1 MGKGAQ
7 KGIAFAPGFNIFRY
21 NIQKG
26 ALMAVDLADTN
37 DPHII
42 KPPSYKSS
50 TLEKRAPLVATGLSL
65 ILAVIK
71 LTVGLMSGSV
81 ALLASAVDSIMDM
94 FVSVF
99 NFLAIRLSDRS
110 PDEQFPFGYGKV
122 EALAATLEGL
132 VVMGSGLFILYE
144 AVHKLIARE
153 SVTHLGTSIAVM
165 IVSIIIVG
173 GLVAFLSYVVKKTGN
188 MVIRADLLHYKT
200 DLYSNGAVLLSLAII
215 YFTDWYWIDIL
226 FGVGIGLYIMREAYE
241 LVEEGV
247 KVLLDVSLPKE
258 EVERIIEIVKY
269 DPDVHGFHFLKTRYA
284 GKYKF
289 VEMHIVLVPDILLLH
304 AHRIADSIEERIK
317 KIDPESRWHIMI
329 HLDPYDDSAMHD
341 V

>member
-1 MGKGAQ
+1 
-7 KGIAFAPGFNIFRY
+7 
-21 NIQKG
+21 
-26 ALMAVDLADTN
+26 MAVDLVDTH

-42 KPPSYKSS
+42 KPPEHKSS

-65 ILAVIK
+65 ILAIIK
-71 LTVGLMSGSV
+71 LTVGIISGSV

-132 VVMGSGLFILYE
+132 VVMGSGFFILYE
-144 AVHKLIARE
+144 SVRKLIHKE
-153 SVTHLGTSIAVM
+153 PVSHIDVSIAVM
-165 IVSIIIVG
+165 LVSIIIVG
-173 GLVAFLSYVVKKTGN
+173 ALVAFLSYVVKKTNN
-188 MVIRADLLHYKT
+188 MVIKADLLHYKT

-215 YFTDWYWIDIL
+215 YFTDWYWVDVL
-226 FGVGIGLYIMREAYE
+226 FGSAIGIYIIKEASE
-241 LVEEGV
+241 LVTEGV

-258 EVERIIEIVKY
+258 EVDRIIEIVKK
-269 DPDVHGFHFLKTRYA
+269 DHRITDFHYLKTRYA

-289 VEMHIVLVPDILLLH
+289 VEIHIVLVPDIQLLQ
-304 AHRIADSIEERIK
+304 AHRIADSIEDKIK
-317 KIDPESRWHIMI
+317 KIDDESRWHILI
-329 HLDPYDDSAMHD
+329 HLDPYDDSEMHEF
-341 V
+341 

>member
-1 MGKGAQ
+1 
-7 KGIAFAPGFNIFRY
+7 
-21 NIQKG
+21 
-26 ALMAVDLADTN
+26 MAVDLVDTH

-42 KPPSYKSS
+42 KPPKHKSS

-65 ILAVIK
+65 ILAIIK
-71 LTVGLMSGSV
+71 LTVGIMSGSV

-132 VVMGSGLFILYE
+132 VVMGSGFFILYE
-144 AVHKLIARE
+144 SVRKLIHKE
-153 SVTHLGTSIAVM
+153 PVSHIDVSIAVM
-165 IVSIIIVG
+165 LVSIIIVG
-173 GLVAFLSYVVKKTGN
+173 ALVAFLSYVVKKTNN
-188 MVIRADLLHYKT
+188 MVIKADLLHYKT

-215 YFTDWYWIDIL
+215 YFTDWYWVDVL
-226 FGVGIGLYIMREAYE
+226 FGSAIGIYIIKEASE
-241 LVEEGV
+241 LVTEGV

-258 EVERIIEIVKY
+258 EVDRIIEIVKK
-269 DPDVHGFHFLKTRYA
+269 DHRITDFHYLKTRYA

-289 VEMHIVLVPDILLLH
+289 VEIHIVLVPDIQLLQ
-304 AHRIADSIEERIK
+304 AHRIADSIEDKIK
-317 KIDPESRWHIMI
+317 EIDPERKWHILI
-329 HLDPYDDSAMHD
+329 HLDPYDDSQMHD
-341 V
+341 L